1 MPYIYYYVLARLS
14 RGLGSYTV
22 DEVSP
27 MKLHRRHMPVLQP
40 PKARLYILC
49 LFLAAGVLAGFL
61 AGRAVAPEDLLS
73 LSRYVTGYARLN
85 AEEPRS
91 AGLWQVLWTYL
102 RYPAAAFLLGCTAW
116 GVMLIPLTC
125 AAQGFFLSFA
135 VQCFA
140 AALGKQGVV
149 LALAALGLRCLFT
162 IPCLLTIAAD
172 SFACAWRRAER
183 QKPEVRDRR
192 SVIICVFVLLTGTV
206 AECALVPRLFAW
218 LMPGLT

>member
-1 MPYIYYYVLARLS
+1 
-14 RGLGSYTV
+14 
-22 DEVSP
+22 

-61 AGRAVAPEDLLS
+61 AGRAVASEDLLS

-85 AEEPRS
+85 A
-91 AGLWQVLWTYL
+91 
-102 RYPAAAFLLGCTAW
+102 
-116 GVMLIPLTC
+116 
-125 AAQGFFLSFA
+125 AQGVFLSFA

>member
-1 MPYIYYYVLARLS
+1 
-14 RGLGSYTV
+14 
-22 DEVSP
+22 
-27 MKLHRRHMPVLQP
+27 MKLQRRRALTLDP
-40 PKARLYILC
+40 PRTRLYILC
-49 LFLAAGVLAGFL
+49 LFFAAGMLAGHL
-61 AGRAVAPEDLLS
+61 ACRAVPSDDLTALRS
-73 LSRYVTGYARLN
+73 YVMGYAQLSS
-85 AEEPRS
+85 EERGC
-91 AGLWQVLWTYL
+91 AGLAQVVWVYF
-102 RYPAAAFLLGCTAW
+102 RYPAAAFLLGFTAW
-116 GVMLIPLTC
+116 GVMLIPLVC

>member
-1 MPYIYYYVLARLS
+1 
-14 RGLGSYTV
+14 
-22 DEVSP
+22 
-27 MKLHRRHMPVLQP
+27 MKLHRRRMPVLQP

-49 LFLAAGVLAGFL
+49 LFLAAGILAGFL
-61 AGRAVAPEDLLS
+61 AGRTVASEDLLS

-140 AALGKQGVV
+140 AALGSR
-149 LALAALGLRCLFT
+149 AWYWR
-162 IPCLLTIAAD
+162 
-172 SFACAWRRAER
+172 WRRWDCGVCS
-183 QKPEVRDRR
+183 PYHV
-192 SVIICVFVLLTGTV
+192 C
-206 AECALVPRLFAW
+206 
-218 LMPGLT
+218 

>member
-1 MPYIYYYVLARLS
+1 
-14 RGLGSYTV
+14 
-22 DEVSP
+22 
-27 MKLHRRHMPVLQP
+27 MKLHRRRMPVLQP

-49 LFLAAGVLAGFL
+49 LFLAAGILAGFL
-61 AGRAVAPEDLLS
+61 AGRAVASEDLLS

-172 SFACAWRRAER
+172 SFACAWHRAER

-218 LMPGLT
+218 LMPGLP

>member
-1 MPYIYYYVLARLS
+1 
-14 RGLGSYTV
+14 
-22 DEVSP
+22 
-27 MKLHRRHMPVLQP
+27 MKLRRRRMPVLQP

-49 LFLAAGVLAGFL
+49 LFLAAGILAGFL
-61 AGRAVAPEDLLS
+61 AGRAVASEDLLS

-91 AGLWQVLWTYL
+91 AGL
-102 RYPAAAFLLGCTAW
+102 W